1 MAFDGLL
8 LFALT
13 SELNKEL
20 MGARIDRIF
29 QPERELLIINIRN
42 NRQNYRLLIS
52 TAPDSAR
59 IHTTDSTFTNPK
71 QPPTFCMSLRKHL
84 EGGRISGFYQQPLE
98 RMISVEIETYDEL
111 GEPVKRIL
119 RCELMGKHS
128 NVVLLTEQDKIL
140 DALKRFNAFMNE
152 YRQILPGLP
161 YTPPPEQ
168 HKANPFTLTEDTFI
182 ELLLNQPL
190 ERKVSKGLLTA
201 LSGFSPQSCKQV
213 LSRAGLGTDLT
224 IEKCGQYDFSIM
236 WQALNGMLKEL
247 KESAYTPTLVSIAGT
262 FNKYS
267 PFDLSPEAENEQKIH
282 FPSINKALDT
292 FFSEKR
298 DQKLINEM
306 QYSLNTKLKSEINRL
321 TKKITINQKKLQE
334 AVDAQEFRIMGEI
347 ITANIYRTKP
357 GQKELA
363 AKNFYTDETVTIPLK
378 PQLTPADNAQR
389 YFKRY
394 QKAKKGGEVAKRHL
408 KEAEDQL
415 RYLES
420 IQQAVLNSEYVLD
433 LEEIKQE
440 LIAANIISKK
450 PVKKNEK
457 TQPQRS
463 QPRQLKSSDGITI
476 LVGKNNHQNDI
487 ITLKLAKSDYTWLH
501 VKDIP
506 GSHVVIS
513 AAEFPRTTLEEAALL
528 AAFYSKARASA
539 NVPVDYT
546 LVKHVRKP
554 KGAKPGMVIYDHQKT
569 LFVTPDELIV
579 KKLERTNLNA

>member
-20 MGARIDRIF
+20 MGARIDRIY
-29 QPERELLIINIRN
+29 QPERELLLLNIRN
-42 NRQNYRLLIS
+42 NRKNYRLLIS
-52 TAPDSAR
+52 TASDSAR
-59 IHTTDSTFTNPK
+59 INITDSTFTNPK
-71 QPPTFCMSLRKHL
+71 QPPTFCMALRKHL
-84 EGGRISGFYQQPLE
+84 EGGRISGFYQQQLE
-98 RMISVEIETYDEL
+98 RMISIEIETYDEL
-111 GEPVKRIL
+111 GEPVKKIL

-140 DALKRFNAFMNE
+140 DALKRFNAAMNE

-161 YTPPPEQ
+161 YMPPPEQ
-168 HKANPFTLTEDTFI
+168 LKTNPFNLSEDTFI

-190 ERKVSKGLLTA
+190 EIKVSKGLLTA
-201 LSGFSPQSCKQV
+201 LSGFSPQSCKEI
-213 LSRAGLGTDLT
+213 LSRADLRADLT

-236 WQALNGMLKEL
+236 WQALNAMLKEL
-247 KESAYTPTLVSIAGT
+247 KESAYTPTLVTVSGT
-262 FNKYS
+262 FKKYS
-267 PFDLSPEAENEQKIH
+267 PFDLSPETDNEQKMY
-282 FPSINKALDT
+282 FPTINEALDT

-306 QYSLNTKLKSEINRL
+306 QHSLNSKLNSEINRL
-321 TKKITINQKKLQE
+321 TKKVAINQKKLQD
-334 AVDAQEFRIMGEI
+334 AMDAQQFRIMGEI
-347 ITANIYRTKP
+347 ITSNIYRTKP
-357 GQKELA
+357 GQKELTA
-363 AKNFYTDETVTIPLK
+363 ENFYTAEPVTIPLK
-378 PQLTPADNAQR
+378 PQLTPAANAQR

-394 QKAKKGGEVAKRHL
+394 QKAKKGGEVAKKHL

-420 IQQAVLNSEYVLD
+420 IQQAVLNSESLLD

-440 LIAANIISKK
+440 LIAADIIKKK

-457 TQPQRS
+457 KQPQWS

-476 LVGKNNHQNDI
+476 SVGKNNRQNDI
-487 ITLKLAKSDYTWLH
+487 VTLKLAKRDYTWLH
-501 VKDIP
+501 AKDIP

-513 AAEFPRTTLEEAALL
+513 AAEVPRTTLEEAALL

-579 KKLERTNLNA
+579 NKLEKNQP